1 MKLNLSGKKVNTK
14 TEEEIK
20 FMRIGGLIWQSIKDY
35 LVDQVKIGMSLSE
48 VEKMTKKQFE
58 KYGVQESFNQYHDFP
73 SIICL
78 SLNECVVHGPAD
90 DKVFIA
96 GGDKLTIDLGFTYKG
111 LNIDGAFNLYFDP
124 EPIEGQ
130 DPAEFQKL
138 ERKISEHR
146 YLQQLTM
153 ALFYE
158 SIQGLKEGELT
169 GSITERMESFFN
181 KYFPKKYKFL
191 DKFTGHAI
199 GYELHEH
206 PRIHNF
212 GLNKDEGEV
221 LPLHSTICIEP
232 MIIEQEDGSWTL
244 GDDEFGVYI
253 KNKGGLTIHYEHTIL
268 IRENDVEVLTASI
281 WEMQEMKSSWELL
294 KRT

>member
-14 TEEEIK
+14 TAEEIK
-20 FMRIGGLIWQSIKDY
+20 NMRLGGLIWQAIRDH
-35 LVDQVKIGMSLSE
+35 LRDQVKIGMELTR
-48 VEKMTKKQFE
+48 VEEIAKEQLKR
-58 KYGVQESFNQYHDFP
+58 YGVKESFNQYHEFP
-73 SIICL
+73 SVVCL
-78 SLNECVVHGPAD
+78 SLNECVVHGPAN
-90 DKVFIA
+90 KGVFIS
-96 GGDKLTIDLGFTYKG
+96 GGDKLTIDLGFTFQG

-124 EPIEGQ
+124 IQEEGG
-130 DPAEFQKL
+130 DPEEFEKK
-138 ERKISEHR
+138 ERKIAEYR
-146 YLQQLTM
+146 YLHQLTM

-158 SIQGLKEGELT
+158 SIRELKEDELS
-169 GSITERMESFFN
+169 GSITERMETFFN

-191 DKFTGHAI
+191 DKFTGHGI

-212 GLNKDEGEV
+212 GLTKDEGEV

-232 MIIEQEDGSWTL
+232 MIIEQENGSWVL

-268 IRENDVEVLTASI
+268 IREKDVEVLTASI
-281 WEMQEMKSSWELL
+281 WELQEMKEAWELV
-294 KRT
+294 KKT